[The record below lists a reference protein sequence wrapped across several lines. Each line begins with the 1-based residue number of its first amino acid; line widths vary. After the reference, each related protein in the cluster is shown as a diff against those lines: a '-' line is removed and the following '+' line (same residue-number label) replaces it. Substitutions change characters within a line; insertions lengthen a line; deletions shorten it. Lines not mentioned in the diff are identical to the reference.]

1 MVRGA
6 RRSRAEE
13 RGGGR
18 ITELRGSWRKP
29 IMGETN
35 SFEPIHALRRRPE
48 DAVMA
53 RDKSEITETNF

>member
-1 MVRGA
+1 
-6 RRSRAEE
+6 
-13 RGGGR
+13 
-18 ITELRGSWRKP
+18 
-29 IMGETN
+29 MGETN